1 MKTDLDNFFKYLSA
15 ELNSSEKTIISYQ
28 EELKKYQ
35 TFLEKSKIDY
45 LKINKNDVRNYLKYL
60 SLKKYKNSTI
70 AHNLCAIRTF
80 YRYLVNKGKL
90 EKNTF
95 NSIKNPKNDKKLP
108 NFLTEDE
115 IKKVLNFNDN
125 KYNYNNLNLPVSYP
139 YQNNLYTTR
148 DLLIV
153 ELLYDTGCR
162 VSELVNIKLDDIDLI
177 NKNIKIM
184 GKGSKERIVYFG
196 DYTIERI
203 NAYFEDRKTILDKKS
218 SPYLLVSHESGR
230 LTPRRVENI
239 IDNIMKHLD
248 LKNKITPHTLRH
260 TFATHLLNNEADLR
274 SVQNLLG
281 HESLSTTQIY
291 THVSNERL
299 KNIYNLAHPRK
310 KE

>member
-1 MKTDLDNFFKYLSA
+1 MV
-15 ELNSSEKTIISYQ
+15 
-28 EELKKYQ
+28 
-35 TFLEKSKIDY
+35 SKIDFQKATKEDFKVLAKKFY
-45 LKINKNDVRNYLKYL
+45 QEAA
-60 SLKKYKNSTI
+60 KKY
-70 AHNLCAIRTF
+70 NLDI
-80 YRYLVNKGKL
+80 
-90 EKNTF
+90 
-95 NSIKNPKNDKKLP
+95 I
-108 NFLTEDE
+108 
-115 IKKVLNFNDN
+115 LNFNDN